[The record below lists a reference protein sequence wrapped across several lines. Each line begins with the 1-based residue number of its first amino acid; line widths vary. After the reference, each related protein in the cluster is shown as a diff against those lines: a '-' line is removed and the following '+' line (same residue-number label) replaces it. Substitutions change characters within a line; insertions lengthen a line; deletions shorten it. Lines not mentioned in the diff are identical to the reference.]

1 MMLWLRHVLDAEYF
15 SRNLPRYFLPYEGL
29 LQNWR
34 HHVDRLAEQTDIAW
48 PDRSDRSGAGIDQ
61 FLTTELYHERATW
74 DETKDHR
81 EVLELARHTYRI
93 FMDICTRGESRE
105 LRDQLDAA
113 RAEFEESCRTFEAPM
128 AAES

>member
-1 MMLWLRHVLDAEYF
+1 
-15 SRNLPRYFLPYEGL
+15 L

-34 HHVDRLAEQTDIAW
+34 HHVDRIAEQTDLAW
-48 PDRSDRSGAGIDQ
+48 PDRSDRSAAGIDQ

-74 DETKDHR
+74 DETRNHR

-93 FMDICTRGESRE
+93 LMDICTRGESRE

-113 RAEFEESCRTFEAPM
+113 RTKFDDSCRTFEAPM
-128 AAES
+128 AADS